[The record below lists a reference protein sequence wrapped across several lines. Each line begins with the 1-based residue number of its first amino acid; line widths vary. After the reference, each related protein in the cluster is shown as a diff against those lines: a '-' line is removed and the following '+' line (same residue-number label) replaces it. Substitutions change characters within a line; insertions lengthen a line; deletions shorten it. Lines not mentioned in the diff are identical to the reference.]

1 MTTRAWKVY
10 GQDGHRQR
18 ASFGK
23 SFSSVTWDGIP
34 YEIENAD
41 KTGTN
46 EYTIIR
52 ITADTAE
59 ACERELNA
67 QLSDG
72 VFENCRF
79 GEIEEII

>member
-1 MTTRAWKVY
+1 MTRAWKVY
-10 GQDGHRQR
+10 GQDGHRQS

-23 SFSSVTWDGIP
+23 SMVLNTWSGCHVEVD
-34 YEIENAD
+34 NAD

-46 EYTIIR
+46 DYTIIR

-59 ACERELNA
+59 ACERELYA
-67 QLSDG
+67 QISDG
-72 VFENCRF
+72 VFENCRV